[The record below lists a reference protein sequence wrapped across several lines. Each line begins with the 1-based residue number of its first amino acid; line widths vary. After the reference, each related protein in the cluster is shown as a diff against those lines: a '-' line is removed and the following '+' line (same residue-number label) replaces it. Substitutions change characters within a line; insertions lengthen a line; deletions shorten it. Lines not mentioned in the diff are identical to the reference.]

1 MADPGDLTEHMLGE
15 FKVLRRLG
23 RGATADVYLA
33 EQTSK
38 RRYVAIKVLRADLH
52 STEGAKLLQRF
63 RQEARA
69 AGGLVHP
76 NVVRIYALGEE
87 SGVHY
92 IAQEYVQG
100 QNLQSYLA
108 NEGRPSLPQ
117 CLHIMKCVALALQT
131 AAEGGVVHRDIK
143 PDNIL
148 ITHKGEI
155 KVTDF
160 GLAQLAQG
168 DQDLNL
174 TQVGTTLGTPMY
186 MSPEQVK
193 GSRIDHR
200 SDIYSLGVTCYHM
213 FSGRPPFTG
222 DSPIAVAMK
231 QVNEQPQPLKKKRPE
246 LPSALCTMIHKMMAK
261 GVDDRYQTA
270 VAVLRDLK
278 LVTEKLAARSSGQSA
293 AAAAEP
299 AEPPPKP
306 AKSSRQSA
314 ASSPPER
321 PQSITRSTAPLGSG
335 PAWMPGVGDGQSG
348 PSARERALTEAK
360 RVEDDDD
367 EGFQLRGPATEFE
380 EMDLTPMVDV
390 TFLLLIFFMITASFS
405 IQKTI
410 QVPPPDPEKQGAA
423 QSVQSLED
431 LEVDSIIVEIDED
444 NVIIVDDDPVADPT
458 ALVELFEKKM
468 TEEQKNEL
476 VLEAAAA
483 ALHDTVVQVIDA
495 ANDVNIQKIRLVTRT
510 GE

>member
-33 EQTSK
+33 EQTTK
-38 RRYVAIKVLRADLH
+38 NRYVAIKVLRADLH

-87 SGVHY
+87 GGVHY

-117 CLHIMKCVALALQT
+117 CLHIMKCVANALQ
-131 AAEGGVVHRDIK
+131 AAVEGGVVHRDIK

-213 FSGRPPFTG
+213 LSGRPPFTG

-231 QVNEQPQPLKKKRPE
+231 QVNEEAVPLKKKRPE
-246 LPSALCTMIHKMMAK
+246 LPKALCTIVHRMMAK
-261 GVDDRYQTA
+261 SVDDRYQNA
-270 VAVLRDLK
+270 VALLRDLK
-278 LVTEKLAARSSGQSA
+278 QVTEKLAGRQA
-293 AAAAEP
+293 AKASAAEP
-299 AEPPPKP
+299 ET
-306 AKSSRQSA
+306 AKAQRPTSSGEDASSSR
-314 ASSPPER
+314 PVK
-321 PQSITRSTAPLGSG
+321 PQSMARGTATAGTG
-335 PAWMPGVGDGQSG
+335 PAWMQTGSQEAAG
-348 PSARERALTEAK
+348 PSARERALLEAK
-360 RVEDDDD
+360 RVDDDDD
-367 EGFQLRGPATEFE
+367 EGFTLRGPTTEFE
-380 EMDLTPMVDV
+380 DMDLTPMVDV

-431 LEVDSIIVEIDED
+431 LEVDAIIVEIDED
-444 NVIIVDDDPVADPT
+444 NAIVVDDDPVDDPA
-458 ALVELFEKKM
+458 ALPQLFEQKM
-468 TEEQKNEL
+468 TAEQKNEL
-476 VLEAAAA
+476 VLEAASA

-495 ANDVNIQKIRLVTRT
+495 ANDVNIQRIRLVTRS

>member
-299 AEPPPKP
+299 AEPPPE
-306 AKSSRQSA
+306 ASEIQSA
-314 ASSPPER
+314 IRGLESPRTSTVNHPLDSAPGFRAGLDAGSRRWPVGTQR
-321 PQSITRSTAPLGSG
+321 P
-335 PAWMPGVGDGQSG
+335 
-348 PSARERALTEAK
+348 
-360 RVEDDDD
+360 
-367 EGFQLRGPATEFE
+367 
-380 EMDLTPMVDV
+380 
-390 TFLLLIFFMITASFS
+390 
-405 IQKTI
+405 
-410 QVPPPDPEKQGAA
+410 
-423 QSVQSLED
+423 
-431 LEVDSIIVEIDED
+431 
-444 NVIIVDDDPVADPT
+444 
-458 ALVELFEKKM
+458 
-468 TEEQKNEL
+468 
-476 VLEAAAA
+476 
-483 ALHDTVVQVIDA
+483 
-495 ANDVNIQKIRLVTRT
+495 
-510 GE
+510 

>member
-1 MADPGDLTEHMLGE
+1 
-15 FKVLRRLG
+15 
-23 RGATADVYLA
+23 
-33 EQTSK
+33 
-38 RRYVAIKVLRADLH
+38 
-52 STEGAKLLQRF
+52 
-63 RQEARA
+63 
-69 AGGLVHP
+69 
-76 NVVRIYALGEE
+76 
-87 SGVHY
+87 
-92 IAQEYVQG
+92 IAQEDVQG

-117 CLHIMKCVALALQT
+117 CLHIIKCVATALQT
-131 AAEGGVVHRDIK
+131 AVEGGVVHRDIK

-168 DQDLNL
+168 DHDLNL

-213 FSGRPPFTG
+213 LAGSPPFTG

-231 QVNEQPQPLKKKRPE
+231 QVNEDPEPLKKKRPE
-246 LPSALCTMIHKMMAK
+246 LPTALCTMVHKMMSK
-261 GVDDRYQTA
+261 SVDGRYQNA
-270 VAVLRDLK
+270 VALLRDLK
-278 LVTEKLAARSSGQSA
+278 QVTEKLAARNSGKSP
-293 AAAAEP
+293 AAEP
-299 AEPPPKP
+299 TRRESKRALKP
-306 AKSSRQSA
+306 TDPV
-314 ASSPPER
+314 ASD
-321 PQSITRSTAPLGSG
+321 RSVASQTMGRAGAPLGSG
-335 PAWMPGVGDGQSG
+335 PAWMSGASQDPAG
-348 PSARERALTEAK
+348 PSARERALSEAK
-360 RVEDDDD
+360 QVDDDDD
-367 EGFQLRGPATEFE
+367 EGFTLRAPTTEFD

-423 QSVQSLED
+423 QSIQSLED
-431 LEVDSIIVEIDED
+431 LEADAIIVEIDED
-444 NVIIVDDDPVADPT
+444 NAIVVDDEPVADPT
-458 ALVELFEKKM
+458 TLAQLFEQKM
-468 TEEQKNEL
+468 TAEQKNEL
-476 VLEAAAA
+476 VVEAAAA

-495 ANDVNIQKIRLVTRT
+495 ANDVNIQRIRLVTRT